1 MENKFEK
8 EFINVFAAKRWIGT
22 TKHKTQAS
30 DHSHVMAH
38 VWMCTREQHSCFTIR
53 YDTINYT
60 YVRSKA
66 DEETA
71 YSAAQNQQTKRVT
84 KKQKQD
90 AQKQRFSYKVR
101 TVSPDDKH
109 EV

>member
-1 MENKFEK
+1 MFLQPNAGLVQQ
-8 EFINVFAAKRWIGT
+8 N
-22 TKHKTQAS
+22 TKHKLLT
-30 DHSHVMAH
+30 
-38 VWMCTREQHSCFTIR
+38 TRTLWLTYGCARVNNTAVLR